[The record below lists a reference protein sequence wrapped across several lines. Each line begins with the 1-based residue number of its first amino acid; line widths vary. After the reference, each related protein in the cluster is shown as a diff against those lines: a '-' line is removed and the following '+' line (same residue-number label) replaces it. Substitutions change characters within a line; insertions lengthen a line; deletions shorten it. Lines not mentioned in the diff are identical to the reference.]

1 MEQSGTHEMTK
12 EQVQYIFDV
21 LCDIYYR
28 TRPGKQRI
36 IVLDKK
42 TPEQLAAE
50 SAQKAQDIPG

>member
-50 SAQKAQDIPG
+50 AAQRAQEIPV

>member
-28 TRPGKQRI
+28 RRPGKQRI

-50 SAQKAQDIPG
+50 AAQKAQETPG